1 MKKASL
7 TLFFMLM
14 TISMSAQ
21 SIELKKEFQNVKSI
35 FLEYNWKTPTNHMD
49 NSNFTKTIIHNVM
62 FIHPNLIIK
71 LTDKYI
77 SSGWTIN
84 VDENS
89 LGTKTIKI
97 PINSLIKADDYR
109 LTFKNEDG
117 IEVTLNNKKS
127 LKTDY
132 FFTSDKIV
140 IKNLASQLNSFFDLL
155 NKESFTGSLGIQN
168 SSISKIATKKGSQE
182 NKVQTNGNAS
192 KSGKYVQ

>member
-62 FIHPNLIIK
+62 FIYPNLIIK

-77 SSGWTIN
+77 CSGWTN
-84 VDENS
+84 SVDESS

-97 PINSLIKADDYR
+97 PINSLIKSDDYR

-168 SSISKIATKKGSQE
+168 SSISKTATKKGNQE

-192 KSGKYVQ
+192 KSGRYVQ